1 MFLPLKGRLPTN
13 QEQLMNRQA
22 FALGVVVFL
31 MPSCAGRA
39 AELLEL
45 RSGDRVVLLGNTL
58 IEREQRYGYWETALT
73 RFYPGKNITFRNLGW
88 SGDTVFGHA
97 RAGFGSVQDGF
108 KHLREHVLALKPTV
122 IILGY
127 GANESFEGLG
137 GLPRFVEGC
146 KTLLAALAPA
156 KARIV
161 WLAPLRQEKLAPP
174 LPDPVQ
180 QNQNLKLY
188 SMALAELAA
197 KNNQTFVDLYTL
209 VAEASDQ
216 TGPLTD
222 NGIHLTAQGYWR
234 AALALDEGLGNCESR
249 WKVRFIKGKVAQS
262 KGTDIKILTGPT
274 LRWESTDALL
284 PFPPAPDKNAKADLH
299 VDPVRLLQVEGLTP
313 GKYTLNI
320 DGRTILTAN
329 AEAWGR
335 GEAIARG
342 PEFDQVEQL
351 RAAILAKNQLYFH
364 RWRPQNETYL
374 FGFRKHEQG
383 QNAREIPQFD
393 PLVAGKEEKIL
404 KLSSPRTHIYEI
416 TPGASR

>member
-1 MFLPLKGRLPTN
+1 MFFPLKMRLPTD
-13 QEQLMNRQA
+13 QEQLMNRLA
-22 FALGVVVFL
+22 FALGVFVL
-31 MPSCAGRA
+31 WMPSSVGRA
-39 AELLEL
+39 AEALVL

-73 RFYPGKNITFRNLGW
+73 RAYPGKNILFRNLGW

-127 GANESFEGLG
+127 GANESFDGPS
-137 GLPRFVEGC
+137 GLPRFLDGC
-146 KTLLAALAPA
+146 KTLLAALAPSQ
-156 KARIV
+156 ARIV
-161 WLAPLRQEKLAPP
+161 WLAPLRQEKLSPP
-174 LPDPVQ
+174 LPDPAQ
-180 QNQNLKLY
+180 QNEKLKLY
-188 SMALAELAA
+188 STALAELAA
-197 KNNQTFVDLYTL
+197 KNNQTFVDLSTL
-209 VAEASDQ
+209 VAEASDR
-216 TGPLTD
+216 TGHLTD

-234 AALALDEGLGNCESR
+234 AALSLDEGLGHCEPT
-249 WKVRFIKGKVAQS
+249 WKVQFIKGKVAKS
-262 KGTDIKILTGPT
+262 KGTDIRMLTGPT
-274 LRWESTDALL
+274 LRWESKDALL

-299 VDPVRLLQVEGLTP
+299 ADPVRSLQVEGLTP
-313 GKYTLNI
+313 GKYALKI
-320 DGRTILTAN
+320 DGRAILTAN
-329 AEAWGR
+329 AETWGR
-335 GEAIARG
+335 GVSLARG

-374 FGFRKHEQG
+374 FGFRKQEQG

-393 PLVAGKEEKIL
+393 PLVAGKEEEIL